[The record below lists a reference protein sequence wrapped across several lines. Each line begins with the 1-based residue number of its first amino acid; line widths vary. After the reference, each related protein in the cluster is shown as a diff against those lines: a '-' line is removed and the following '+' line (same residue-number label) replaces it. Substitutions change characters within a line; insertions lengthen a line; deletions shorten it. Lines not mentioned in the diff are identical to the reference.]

1 MSSKPF
7 PSQPT
12 FPLSPV
18 ELQRWVRFSAKGGV
32 GKAVARVDK
41 VSEDASRDL
50 MMLEGDE
57 VVVLMDL
64 GEELYLGFCEG
75 VVGLFHG
82 AEVVFQQSK
91 LKRPVMTPRS
101 SSSASYRPTATTS
114 SASSPPLPPPPRS
127 ATSFDLCSTANLIER
142 APSGE
147 ILRSAS
153 VGHLSSGPSPQQE
166 QHRTRRKP
174 VPALEMVPEPR
185 DGQQWDAAAASA
197 ARGDMRTRRR
207 GEVEGLGIEVLGAES
222 SERQKSEKA
231 ARRGGSVY
239 GNYDAFAVTRSPELA
254 GAFASLT
261 QSPSVASFHQI
272 AHSPSPSSPS
282 SIANQT
288 PSLVTSPYTDFADD
302 SASSASHGTPATPS
316 VPIPSNSS
324 VGWDASI
331 VSPSP
336 QVPSG
341 LFLGSCD
348 AFTSAEPD
356 SVTPTA
362 DKFPLP
368 GARDYCPL
376 EARQPRPRAHGPMPT
391 PSPSP
396 PLVQQIETRRPSP
409 LLEPLPLPAP
419 TQDYPSSRPS
429 PPLTSRPSALSQ
441 LQRQQQL
448 KSQFSID
455 SFSTFASASTSPT
468 LSSAHLPSPSHVL
481 APNGMP
487 VPIGR
492 SAFSV
497 SPTSSLVS
505 TSSLPSS
512 FLCQTPRTPKSSSS
526 TIASTSTT
534 SSGDFSGSSTPPAG
548 SAPGT
553 PGEDPTL
560 AFIFDSYRYSVVPHS
575 SSIDSFGGKV
585 TPVQNS
591 LPASP
596 ARSTKELRGE
606 VLESLQG
613 DPNEE
618 EKLQGHGETGDELT
632 AGRGLGRSFGAA
644 SELRERMRLGGS
656 VPALSA
662 LPPHLSPEKSRK
674 HASHLSTTSTIEG
687 VHIPRLSHIFPRS
700 DTNDSLSSLPSLRSS
715 DGGDSTPPS
724 AYAPTRSPR
733 QDDTPRVSV
742 PFATPEHLQSE
753 LVASRRLFQT
763 YFSPPPLELV
773 HGQPQPPRSR
783 LVIGLPDSPDRT
795 MSLPG
800 SPERTRSAL
809 SQRRKSVGAGGVK
822 GLHISA
828 PVVPVPTSLWRSPDA
843 SPVHQAM
850 FRERSVDDETD
861 VFVASPGSMHS
872 APQVEVVGPSP
883 YSSRTYQQSSPS
895 TEGSHEDRSPS
906 NPRQPPVSPS
916 WATSEPDHYAS
927 ADDSSSPAAL
937 SFSDQSETGST
948 CAGVA
953 GPNKLRKKSSIRLK
967 HSQSTPQLS
976 ASESQ
981 ASLKVFS
988 FPPPPLRAPNRQVSD
1003 PFDTTSSPKS
1013 PGKTLTHKSSVG
1025 LFMRKASGPSI
1036 GSSENDRDKKVD
1048 YGVGISNKDF
1058 EEETVKI
1065 GNSAFEIVKPYAAL
1079 LAKDDG
1085 DDQDVASPP
1094 SHSIDE
1100 ARSHVSLEYD
1110 ELTTPR
1116 RPPVPPLQHASL
1128 AQPGL
1133 SHSFSTVS
1141 LVQHSHFSPPTPA
1154 SLDGT
1159 ERSLEDHRAK
1169 ELKWVQTLGSMTA
1182 AQVRKSKKMRQ
1193 LVLSGVPSSVRGKV
1207 WAFLAEAEREKRP
1220 GLYASLCALER
1231 LPLSTTI
1238 MDDLSTMLLDHPQ
1251 FALGSAGREDLEA
1264 VLHAF
1269 ARFDQQLGYF
1279 PGLVN
1284 VVALLLMQMPAEEA
1298 FFTLVSLV
1306 RNYGFKQFFPVGK
1319 EELRLETLAFGFLL
1333 EAVEPKTAKRLRDL
1347 SIPPSSYLPTW
1358 LSTLFLSILPL
1369 PSVLRIVDLLL
1380 FDPRT
1385 RYRAPLALLDLS
1397 HLTDESAFPTRD
1409 SVLNHL
1415 LAPSPAA
1422 FSPALLVPAM
1432 GTIKLS
1438 DDRVKKSIKKA
1449 AQVML
1454 TPKA

>member
-64 GEELYLGFCEG
+64 GGELYLGFCEG

-82 AEVVFQQSK
+82 AEVVFQQFK

-101 SSSASYRPTATTS
+101 SSSASSRPAAAPS

-127 ATSFDLCSTANLIER
+127 ATSFDLCSSTNVTQR
-142 APSGE
+142 VSSRE
-147 ILRSAS
+147 IVRSAS
-153 VGHLSSGPSPQQE
+153 VGHLSSVRSPQQE
-166 QHRTRRKP
+166 QQRTRRKP
-174 VPALEMVPEPR
+174 VPALEVVTEAL
-185 DGQQWDAAAASA
+185 DGQQCDAAGASA
-197 ARGDMRTRRR
+197 GRRDLRSGRR
-207 GEVEGLGIEVLGAES
+207 GEVEGLGIEVLGADA

-261 QSPSVASFHQI
+261 QSPSVASFRQI
-272 AHSPSPSSPS
+272 ARSPSPSSS
-282 SIANQT
+282 LSTANRT
-288 PSLVTSPYTDFADD
+288 PSLVTSPYSDFADE
-302 SASSASHGTPATPS
+302 SVSSASHGTPATPP
-316 VPIPSNSS
+316 VPIPSNSFA
-324 VGWDASI
+324 VCDASI
-331 VSPSP
+331 VSSSP
-336 QVPSG
+336 QMPSG
-341 LFLGSCD
+341 LFLGPYD
-348 AFTSAEPD
+348 TFASAEPD
-356 SVTPTA
+356 NVTPTA
-362 DKFPLP
+362 DKFPIP

-376 EARQPRPRAHGPMPT
+376 EARPRTHCSIPT

-396 PLVQQIETRRPSP
+396 PLVQHTETRRSLPH
-409 LLEPLPLPAP
+409 LEPLPLP
-419 TQDYPSSRPS
+419 PSRLS
-429 PPLTSRPSALSQ
+429 PPLASRPSAPSQ
-441 LQRQQQL
+441 PQQLQQL

-455 SFSTFASASTSPT
+455 SFSTSASARTSST

-487 VPIGR
+487 VPAGR
-492 SAFSV
+492 SVFSSV

-512 FLCQTPRTPKSSSS
+512 FLCQTLHTPKSSSS
-526 TIASTSTT
+526 TIASTSTA
-534 SSGDFSGSSTPPAG
+534 SSGAFSGSSTPPTG

-560 AFIFDSYRYSVVPHS
+560 AFIFDSYRYSIVPRS
-575 SSIDSFGGKV
+575 SSVDSFGGKV

-591 LPASP
+591 LTESP

-606 VLESLQG
+606 VLETLQN

-618 EKLQGHGETGDELT
+618 EKLQGDEETGDELT
-632 AGRGLGRSFGAA
+632 AGEGVGRSFGAA
-644 SELRERMRLGGS
+644 SELRERMRLVGS

-662 LPPHLSPEKSRK
+662 LPPRLSPEKSRK

-715 DGGDSTPPS
+715 DGGDSMSPR
-724 AYAPTRSPR
+724 AHAPTRSSR
-733 QDDTPRVSV
+733 QDDTPRASV
-742 PFATPEHLQSE
+742 P
-753 LVASRRLFQT
+753 VA
-763 YFSPPPLELV
+763 
-773 HGQPQPPRSR
+773 
-783 LVIGLPDSPDRT
+783 
-795 MSLPG
+795 
-800 SPERTRSAL
+800 
-809 SQRRKSVGAGGVK
+809 
-822 GLHISA
+822 A
-828 PVVPVPTSLWRSPDA
+828 PFVPAPTSLWRSPVHE
-843 SPVHQAM
+843 PVL
-850 FRERSVDDETD
+850 RERSVDDETD
-861 VFVASPGSMHS
+861 VFVASPSSMDS
-872 APQVEVVGPSP
+872 APQLGAIGPSP
-883 YSSRTYQQSSPS
+883 YSSRTYQPSSTP
-895 TEGSHEDRSPS
+895 TEGSNDNCSPS
-906 NPRQPPVSPS
+906 RSRQLPVSPS
-916 WATSEPDHYAS
+916 SATYEPDQYALRLPPPPLSHTTMSSPSSASFLSYAS
-927 ADDSSSPAAL
+927 VDESSSPAAL

-948 CAGVA
+948 RAGVA
-953 GPNKLRKKSSIRLK
+953 CPNKLRKKSSIRLK
-967 HSQSTPQLS
+967 HSQSTPQL
-976 ASESQ
+976 ATSESQ
-981 ASLKVFS
+981 ASLKLYS
-988 FPPPPLRAPNRQVSD
+988 FPPPPLEAPDRQASD
-1003 PFDTTSSPKS
+1003 PFDATSLPKS
-1013 PGKTLTHKSSVG
+1013 PGKTLSHKSSVG
-1025 LFMRKASGPSI
+1025 LFMRKVSSPSI

-1085 DDQDVASPP
+1085 DDQDIASPP

-1100 ARSHVSLEYD
+1100 DRLRVSLEYD

-1116 RPPVPPLQHASL
+1116 RPPVPPLQHAAST
-1128 AQPGL
+1128 QPGL

-1182 AQVRKSKKMRQ
+1182 AQARKSKKIRQ

-1220 GLYASLCALER
+1220 GLYASLCSTER
-1231 LPLSTTI
+1231 LPLSTAI
-1238 MDDLSTMLLDHPQ
+1238 MDDLSMILLDHAQ

-1306 RNYGFKQFFPVGK
+1306 RNYGFKQFFPIGK

-1347 SIPPSSYLPTW
+1347 AILPSSYLPIW

-1380 FDPRT
+1380 FDPKT

-1415 LAPSPAA
+1415 LAPPPAA

-1432 GTIKLS
+1432 GSIKLS

>member
-64 GEELYLGFCEG
+64 GGELYLVRIISFAPSARDEEKLRHGPAPIQGFCEG

-82 AEVVFQQSK
+82 AEVVFQQFK

-101 SSSASYRPTATTS
+101 SSSAFSRRAAAPS
-114 SASSPPLPPPPRS
+114 PASSPPLPPPPRS
-127 ATSFDLCSTANLIER
+127 ATSFDLCSNANVTQR
-142 APSGE
+142 VSSRE
-147 ILRSAS
+147 IVRSAS
-153 VGHLSSGPSPQQE
+153 VGHLSSVPSPQQE
-166 QHRTRRKP
+166 QQRTRRKP
-174 VPALEMVPEPR
+174 VPALEVVTEAL

-197 ARGDMRTRRR
+197 GRRDLRSRRR
-207 GEVEGLGIEVLGAES
+207 GEVEGLGIEVLGADA

-239 GNYDAFAVTRSPELA
+239 GNYELA

-261 QSPSVASFHQI
+261 QSPSVASFRQI
-272 AHSPSPSSPS
+272 ARSPSPSSS
-282 SIANQT
+282 LSTANRT
-288 PSLVTSPYTDFADD
+288 PSLVTSPYSDFADD
-302 SASSASHGTPATPS
+302 SVSSASHGTPATPS
-316 VPIPSNSS
+316 VPIPSTSS
-324 VGWDASI
+324 AVWDASI
-331 VSPSP
+331 VSSSP
-336 QVPSG
+336 QMPSG
-341 LFLGSCD
+341 LFLGPYD
-348 AFTSAEPD
+348 TFASAEPD
-356 SVTPTA
+356 NVTPTA
-362 DKFPLP
+362 DKFPIP
-368 GARDYCPL
+368 AYRDATIVAP
-376 EARQPRPRAHGPMPT
+376 PRTASAFT
-391 PSPSP
+391 LSPFS
-396 PLVQQIETRRPSP
+396 
-409 LLEPLPLPAP
+409 
-419 TQDYPSSRPS
+419 
-429 PPLTSRPSALSQ
+429 TSRISTKRALAIATTATAQ
-441 LQRQQQL
+441 VAILDRLVLDLRKRLDLLHPLQR
-448 KSQFSID
+448 
-455 SFSTFASASTSPT
+455 
-468 LSSAHLPSPSHVL
+468 SSAFPFTLFS
-481 APNGMP
+481 
-487 VPIGR
+487 
-492 SAFSV
+492 SV

-512 FLCQTPRTPKSSSS
+512 FLCQTLRTPKSSSS
-526 TIASTSTT
+526 TIASTSTA
-534 SSGDFSGSSTPPAG
+534 SSGGFSGSSTPPAG

-560 AFIFDSYRYSVVPHS
+560 AFIFDSYRYSIVPRS
-575 SSIDSFGGKV
+575 SSVDSFGGKV

-591 LPASP
+591 LTESP
-596 ARSTKELRGE
+596 ARATKELRGE
-606 VLESLQG
+606 VLESLQN

-618 EKLQGHGETGDELT
+618 EKLQGDEETGDELT
-632 AGRGLGRSFGAA
+632 AGEGVGRSFGAA
-644 SELRERMRLGGS
+644 SELRERMRLVGS

-700 DTNDSLSSLPSLRSS
+700 DTNDSISSLPSLRLS
-715 DGGDSTPPS
+715 DGGDSMSPR
-724 AYAPTRSPR
+724 AYAPTRSLR
-733 QDDTPRVSV
+733 QDDTPRASV
-742 PFATPEHLQSE
+742 PVAT
-753 LVASRRLFQT
+753 
-763 YFSPPPLELV
+763 
-773 HGQPQPPRSR
+773 
-783 LVIGLPDSPDRT
+783 
-795 MSLPG
+795 
-800 SPERTRSAL
+800 
-809 SQRRKSVGAGGVK
+809 
-822 GLHISA
+822 
-828 PVVPVPTSLWRSPDA
+828 PVVPAPTSLWRSPDT
-843 SPVHQAM
+843 SPVHQAVL
-850 FRERSVDDETD
+850 RERSVDDETD
-861 VFVASPGSMHS
+861 VFVASPSSMDS
-872 APQVEVVGPSP
+872 APQLGVVGPSP
-883 YSSRTYQQSSPS
+883 YSSRTYQPSSTPIEGSNDNCSPS
-895 TEGSHEDRSPS
+895 RS
-906 NPRQPPVSPS
+906 RQLPVSPS
-916 WATSEPDHYAS
+916 SATYEPDQYALRLPPPMPSHTTMSSPSSASFFSYAS
-927 ADDSSSPAAL
+927 VDESSSPAAL

-948 CAGVA
+948 RAGVA
-953 GPNKLRKKSSIRLK
+953 GPHKLRKKSSIRLK
-967 HSQSTPQLS
+967 HSQSTPQL
-976 ASESQ
+976 ATSESQ
-981 ASLKVFS
+981 ASLKLYS
-988 FPPPPLRAPNRQVSD
+988 FPPPPLEAPDRQASD
-1003 PFDTTSSPKS
+1003 PFDATSLPKS
-1013 PGKTLTHKSSVG
+1013 PGKTLSHKSSVG
-1025 LFMRKASGPSI
+1025 LFMRKVSSPSI

-1085 DDQDVASPP
+1085 DDQDIASPP
-1094 SHSIDE
+1094 SHSVDE
-1100 ARSHVSLEYD
+1100 DRSRVSLEYD

-1116 RPPVPPLQHASL
+1116 RPPVPPLQHAAST
-1128 AQPGL
+1128 QPGL

-1182 AQVRKSKKMRQ
+1182 AQARKSKKIRQ

-1220 GLYASLCALER
+1220 GLYASLCSTER
-1231 LPLSTTI
+1231 LPLSI
-1238 MDDLSTMLLDHPQ
+1238 AVMDDLSMILLDHPQ

-1306 RNYGFKQFFPVGK
+1306 RNYGFKQFFPIGK

-1333 EAVEPKTAKRLRDL
+1333 EAVGPKTAKRLRDL
-1347 SIPPSSYLPTW
+1347 AILPSSYLPIW

-1380 FDPRT
+1380 FDPKT

-1415 LAPSPAA
+1415 LAPPPAA
-1422 FSPALLVPAM
+1422 FSPALLVPVM
-1432 GTIKLS
+1432 RSIKLS